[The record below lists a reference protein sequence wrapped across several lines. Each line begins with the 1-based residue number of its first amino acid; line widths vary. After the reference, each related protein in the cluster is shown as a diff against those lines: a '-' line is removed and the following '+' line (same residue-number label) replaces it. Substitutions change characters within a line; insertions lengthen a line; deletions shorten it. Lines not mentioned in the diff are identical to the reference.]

1 MQFPSNSSLRL
12 WRTAV
17 HSSSAYTSAVD
28 RQREVRELCGPV
40 GRAFS
45 AFQATPYGLDIRTVE
60 LTVVLENSVCDSIK
74 RERRAF
80 ALHVLTVVTL
90 MRTGEVA
97 GHSRGWHSE
106 IKIISEC
113 RPIQQLCLMT
123 TERSEEWNSDET

>member
-1 MQFPSNSSLRL
+1 M
-12 WRTAV
+12 
-17 HSSSAYTSAVD
+17 H
-28 RQREVRELCGPV
+28 EVRITAPV
-40 GRAFS
+40 
-45 AFQATPYGLDIRTVE
+45 QASDRLVGLALQVGISQA
-60 LTVVLENSVCDSIK
+60 TVVLENSVCDSIK

-106 IKIISEC
+106 VKIISEC
-113 RPIQQLCLMT
+113 RPIQQLCVMT